1 MKNGR
6 EETVCAEIAIPLA
19 ISTIKL
25 GNLSVDVALSLN
37 S

>member
-6 EETVCAEIAIPLA
+6 EETVYAEIAIPSA

-25 GNLSVDVALSLN
+25 GNLAVDVVLSLN